1 MWEPKGFTSN
11 TKSLSSV
18 ARNWK
23 QLETVKNNRQDVPST
38 TIPFKAK
45 SRVRNRTNTALKKS
59 KAQLSTAR
67 QVAALH

>member
-23 QLETVKNNRQDVPST
+23 QLEAIKNNRQDVPPT

-45 SRVRNRTNTALKKS
+45 SRVRNTEQTL
-59 KAQLSTAR
+59 L
-67 QVAALH
+67 